1 MAETDSFWGVV
12 RHKVIVVSTM
22 DRDVRITFAAGAS
35 IVAAATLLNIL
46 RPDFGSPVHSVAG
59 AVPLSVLLLL
69 TVGELIVMTMF
80 FTGVM
85 SCRGRVR
92 LAALAAVTVITAFY
106 LWLADFAPAAFLL
119 VIPTA
124 LLWWLAALT
133 EQHQWPLQKR
143 VLAAAGNAAVTAII
157 LALFAATGAQEL
169 VVSALATQA
178 TFAMFGLFMA
188 ATDTAELIVIG
199 SQALV
204 GALTSLSASRAFL
217 IPFMLATA
225 VVSVVVTLWMS
236 VPSGAPG
243 LDSNNVAIL
252 LGAIV
257 GHVPWLGL
265 AFWLVVGPARKLG
278 NFAPHLSYRALFLIV
293 LFYFLALQAGL
304 LQRILS
310 DPAGYDPHLMFTFP
324 EIFLLTTLLML
335 VYIALL
341 FVFGRRS
348 DAQFVHFAYGALV
361 GFFWFFN
368 FASQGDNILLV
379 VGSAGVGSIVFLGV
393 AALLGST
400 RPRLAQVSARL
411 AEMNISLAAYACIF
425 VWFLTD
431 SAEGGAPL
439 SLWQALFIF
448 ALLGW
453 DIVSSGDAITNKHT
467 ESFPRI
473 ARVCFFFTYIIT
485 VSVFVLLASSS
496 ELMNPITSAPVEG
509 VFDSDKLIAVGLAL
523 FGPAFFFLIF
533 GLRMRGIRQAG
544 PDSDAPRQPDT
555 EMPVPAP
562 AVATSA
568 PSGG

>member
-243 LDSNNVAIL
+243 LDFEQRCDSSRRDR
-252 LGAIV
+252 G
-257 GHVPWLGL
+257 PCP
-265 AFWLVVGPARKLG
+265 VVGPRLLACCRPGAEARQ
-278 NFAPHLSYRALFLIV
+278 FRAASELSRPLLDRAFLFPRSSGRASAAD
-293 LFYFLALQAGL
+293 F
-304 LQRILS
+304 S

-467 ESFPRI
+467 ESLPRI

-496 ELMNPITSAPVEG
+496 ELVNPITGAPVEG

-523 FGPAFFFLIF
+523 FGPAFFFLVF

-544 PDSDAPRQPDT
+544 PDSDAPRQPVS